1 MSANADKFETQS
13 KTQFFFYFRA
23 KDGEKMDDDTG
34 LFEQAHKLFF
44 LYLRTFSLTFCRLPI
59 FDVLQRIDALTAAG
73 LSAGLALSRECPP
86 LSWPVG
92 DGCLQQ
98 QATSKYVRTK
108 LDLPGSQTISNL
120 FLFTDKKAKMS
131 STGGTSI
138 GSLGNGGGGG
148 SSNSNDSLDFAS
160 KQLLNEALIDEGLRM
175 AKEMGHALSDENIDL
190 RLFNKYTEALRNSNC
205 FASLLPGAIGAEQSS
220 TGNGNANNG
229 NNGNGTSS
237 GGSGNI
243 VGSSV
248 VTGTNS
254 SSSSH
259 TRALKEGGHR
269 PRGRPPKNA
278 AAVSAER
285 CAPDLQSTF
294 YEQIFSQAQLQQQMI
309 ANYQTQ
315 ALQAALAFDF
325 AGLAGAGPNPFA
337 GGNGGDGNNNNNG
350 SSSNNNSDKMDA
362 VASAHLTDFTMH
374 LSEGKHFGDGGGG
387 GGGAGSGNGGGDGS
401 KDCDA
406 AAAAAAVELLNGC
419 DKDEVAQSLNA
430 LISIA
435 NAASASEVIKHE
447 LSLPSVDF
455 KIA

>member
-1 MSANADKFETQS
+1 MYSSESTPSLLQDSQQDSPSAEGALLSVGQS
-13 KTQFFFYFRA
+13 V
-23 KDGEKMDDDTG
+23 MDV
-34 LFEQAHKLFF
+34 
-44 LYLRTFSLTFCRLPI
+44 FS
-59 FDVLQRIDALTAAG
+59 
-73 LSAGLALSRECPP
+73 SKPP
-86 LSWPVG
+86 
-92 DGCLQQ
+92 
-98 QATSKYVRTK
+98 A
-108 LDLPGSQTISNL
+108 N
-120 FLFTDKKAKMS
+120 KKAKMS

-220 TGNGNANNG
+220 TGNGSA

-237 GGSGNI
+237 GGGGNI